1 MSNTFYVQAG
11 ALPVEP
17 NRAVCAYFTDYACTR
32 RVESPLKIPQD
43 AGSVTFVLVPYLAS
57 ANPSPTPNTWLLVGA
72 VDDRV
77 DTPAIDPS
85 MTLAAANAVTIAMPT
100 IDKVQQGVI
109 LLFSSQGATTQL
121 FATKDPVIQND
132 GS

>member
-1 MSNTFYVQAG
+1 MSHTFYVQAG
-11 ALPVEP
+11 APLAEP
-17 NRAVCAYFTDYACTR
+17 NRAVCAYYTDYACTQ

-43 AGSVTFVLVPYLAS
+43 AGMVTFVLVPFIAS
-57 ANPSPTPNTWLLVGA
+57 ANPSPTPNNWLLVGA

-85 MTLAAANAVTIAMPT
+85 MTLAAANAVSITMPT
-100 IDKVQQGVI
+100 TQQVQQGVI

-121 FATKDPVIQND
+121 FASKDPIIENND
-132 GS
+132 A